1 MFRRSLAALALAA
14 SLAGGTALTLAVA
27 PADAQSQQPQE
38 QQQKAPRHNFSMS
51 RHIEGRI
58 AYVKAELKI
67 TDAQAPLW
75 SKVADTMRSNAKAMD
90 DIFASMRRDPNAPAP
105 TAIDR
110 LEMRSRLAAAR
121 AQGDQQFLAAFKPLY
136 DNLTPDQ
143 KKAADDLLG
152 PHDHRHGHSRG

>member
-1 MFRRSLAALALAA
+1 MLRRSLAALALAA

-27 PADAQSQQPQE
+27 PADAQSQQPQ

-58 AYVKAELKI
+58 AYVKAELKV

-75 SKVADTMRSNAKAMD
+75 NKVADTMRSNAKAMD

-105 TAIDR
+105 SAVDR

-121 AQGDQQFLAAFKPLY
+121 AQGDQQLLAAFKPLY
-136 DNLTPDQ
+136 DNLSPDQ
-143 KKAADDLLG
+143 KKAADDLFG
-152 PHDHRHGHSRG
+152 SHGRHGHRHG